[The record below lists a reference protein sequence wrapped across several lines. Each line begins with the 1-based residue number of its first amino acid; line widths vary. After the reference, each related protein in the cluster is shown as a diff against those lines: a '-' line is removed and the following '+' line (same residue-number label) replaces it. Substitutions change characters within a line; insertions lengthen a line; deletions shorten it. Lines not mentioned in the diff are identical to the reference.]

1 MIHAI
6 ADAVVVST
14 QSAERCA
21 SMRRLGVAPALS
33 SSAQTLLRTL
43 SHINRDWRQTLLV
56 RAWRSVELSGS
67 STSVRSIHT
76 FAAPCVQRLVVPW
89 GAMAAPVSW
98 SAALSDSGSDAEMDA
113 EYDIDSDTSSFGLS
127 LDSNSQLRTLGKSAD
142 TGDSAAASACRLRS
156 VFGDQAWPAV
166 EHLDM
171 SFMPLICYQGFAAH
185 IARTMP
191 RLRTLRIGGF
201 VPATALGDILQ
212 LVACMPL
219 AAVEIAGSV
228 WANADNGRRGSAS
241 SWRSSASTIAAP
253 DATITDRNVN
263 SADAEF
269 GQGLPSEMVQ
279 PVYSLQ
285 LLAVTADALRS
296 PAVFAFAMAQMPT
309 LRALHLLESDY
320 KVMDMLRTGR
330 LEERHMHAVEWA
342 TSQPMVLHS
351 QEHQQHLHR
360 RANRP
365 SGAYWPALQQLHIV
379 RYYMA
384 PREDAGLRIDAACMP
399 ALEELIVDHMEPS
412 DDHHPA
418 PSPADAAQV
427 PRLRGQFDNL
437 TRICAPMFDTRS
449 LQTQAPCLRSLCIT
463 GSGGPLPR
471 AMVPLQQ
478 DIDALLA
485 TDLPLK
491 SVVIAGKVV
500 GPLTI

>member
-6 ADAVVVST
+6 ADAAVAST

-33 SSAQTLLRTL
+33 SSAQTLLRIL
-43 SHINRDWRQTLLV
+43 SHVSRDWRQALLM

-76 FAAPCVQRLVVPW
+76 FASPCVKRLVVPW
-89 GAMAAPVSW
+89 GAMAAPVLW
-98 SAALSDSGSDAEMDA
+98 STALSDSGSDAEVDA
-113 EYDIDSDTSSFGLS
+113 EYDIDSDASSFGLS

-142 TGDSAAASACRLRS
+142 AGDSAAASACRLRS
-156 VFGDQAWPAV
+156 VFGDQMWPAV

-228 WANADNGRRGSAS
+228 WANADSGRRGSAS

-253 DATITDRNVN
+253 DTTIADRN
-263 SADAEF
+263 SADAEP

-279 PVYSLQ
+279 PVHSLQ

-351 QEHQQHLHR
+351 QEHQHR
-360 RANRP
+360 RTNHS
-365 SGAYWPALQQLHIV
+365 SGACWPALQQLHIV

-384 PREDAGLRIDAACMP
+384 PREDAGLRIDAVCMP
-399 ALEELIVDHMEPS
+399 ALEELVVDHMEPS

-418 PSPADAAQV
+418 PSPADAAHV
-427 PRLRGQFDNL
+427 PQLRGQFDKL
-437 TRICAPMFDTRS
+437 TRICAPMFDTQS
-449 LQTQAPCLRSLCIT
+449 LPALAPCLRSL
-463 GSGGPLPR
+463 
-471 AMVPLQQ
+471 
-478 DIDALLA
+478 
-485 TDLPLK
+485 
-491 SVVIAGKVV
+491 
-500 GPLTI
+500 